1 MILFELK
8 LLSRRMFSLAITLA
22 VTTLVF
28 VGVFPFMDESGL
40 LAQLSEKLDMMPS
53 FLIRMLGLAELPDFT
68 LFPHYFNLCMF
79 YMLIKLS
86 TVSSLLGCESLISEE
101 TDGTIEFLYAMPL
114 SRAYIAFSKFVS
126 RAVTIVILNILYGL
140 ISYAA
145 YFYMGEDPVFL
156 LRSVSSAIIPQ
167 LCYLITGMLISS
179 LLTSSQSASTSS
191 MSLFFFT
198 FMLGIIPSMMGRWNK
213 LEYLSPTTAVI
224 RYDFMT
230 VGFRPYWPQVNF
242 LLVYSLI
249 ALIVTIFIYSKKDMK
264 LQ

>member
-1 MILFELK
+1 MIFFELK
-8 LLSRRMFSLAITLA
+8 LLSRRMVSLAITLA

-28 VGVFPFMDESGL
+28 VGIFPFMDESGL
-40 LAQLSEKLDMMPS
+40 LAQLSEKLDLLPA
-53 FLIRMLGLAELPDFT
+53 FVIRIFGLADLPDFT
-68 LFPHYFNLCMF
+68 SFPHYFNLCAF
-79 YMLIKLS
+79 YMLVKLS
-86 TVSSLLGCESLISEE
+86 TVSCLMGCESLISEE
-101 TDGTIEFLYAMPL
+101 TDGTIEFLYAMPR
-114 SRAYIAFSKFVS
+114 SRAYIALTKLVS
-126 RAVTIVILNILYGL
+126 RAVTIVALNILYGL

-145 YFYMGEDPVFL
+145 FFFMGEDPVFL

-167 LCYLITGMLISS
+167 LCYLLTGMLISS
-179 LLTSSQSASTSS
+179 LLNSSQSVSTSS

-198 FMLGIIPSMMGRWNK
+198 FMLGIIPSMIGKWNK

-242 LLVYSLI
+242 LLVYSII
-249 ALIVTIFIYSKKDMK
+249 ALMITIVIYSKKDMK

>member
-1 MILFELK
+1 MIFFELK
-8 LLSRRMFSLAITLA
+8 LLSRRTLSLAITLA
-22 VTTLVF
+22 ATTLVF

-40 LAQLSEKLDMMPS
+40 LAQLSEKLDLLPA
-53 FLIRMLGLAELPDFT
+53 FLIRMFGLADLPDFT
-68 LFPHYFNLCMF
+68 SFPHYFNLCAF
-79 YMLIKLS
+79 YMLVKLS
-86 TVSSLLGCESLISEE
+86 TVSCLMGCESLISEE
-101 TDGTIEFLYAMPL
+101 TDGTIEFLYATPI
-114 SRAYIAFSKFVS
+114 SRAYIAFSKLIS
-126 RAVTIVILNILYGL
+126 RAVIIVALNILFGL

-145 YFYMGEDPVFL
+145 FFYMEEDPVFL
-156 LRSVSSAIIPQ
+156 LRSVSSAVIPQ

-179 LLTSSQSASTSS
+179 MLRGSQSASTSS

-198 FMLGIIPSMMGRWNK
+198 FMLGILPSMIGKWSK

-230 VGFRPYWPQVNF
+230 VGFRPYWPQINF
-242 LLVYSLI
+242 LLVYSII

>member
-8 LLSRRMFSLAITLA
+8 LLSRRMLSLAATLA
-22 VTTLVF
+22 ATTLIF

-40 LAQLSEKLDMMPS
+40 LAQLSEKLDLLPA
-53 FLIRMLGLAELPDFT
+53 FLIRIFGLADLPDFT
-68 LFPHYFNLCMF
+68 FFPHYFNLCAF
-79 YMLIKLS
+79 YMLVKLS
-86 TVSSLLGCESLISEE
+86 TVSCLMGCESLISEE
-101 TDGTIEFLYAMPL
+101 SDGTIEFLYAMPI
-114 SRAYIAFSKFVS
+114 SRAYIAFSKFFG
-126 RAVTIVILNILYGL
+126 RAVVIVALNILYGL

-145 YFYMGEDPVFL
+145 YFYMGEEPAFL
-156 LRSVSSAIIPQ
+156 LRSVSSAVIPQ

-179 LLTSSQSASTSS
+179 MLRGSQSVSTNS

-198 FMLGIIPSMMGRWNK
+198 FMLGILPAMIGKWNK
-213 LEYLSPTTAVI
+213 LEYLSPTSAVI

-242 LLVYSLI
+242 LLVYSII

>member
-8 LLSRRMFSLAITLA
+8 LLSRRLFSMAITLV
-22 VTTLVF
+22 VTILIF
-28 VGVFPFMDESGL
+28 VGIFPFMDESGL
-40 LAQLSEKLDMMPS
+40 LVLLSEKLDLVPN
-53 FLIRMLGLAELPDFT
+53 FLIRMLGLAEFPDFT
-68 LFPHYFNLCMF
+68 RFPHYFNLCMF

-86 TVSSLLGCESLISEE
+86 TVSSLMGCDSLISEE
-101 TDGTIEFLYAMPL
+101 TDGTIEFLYAMPH

-126 RAVTIVILNILYGL
+126 CAITIVALNVLCGL
-140 ISYAA
+140 VSYLA
-145 YFYMGEDPVFL
+145 FLYMGEEPTFL
-156 LRSVSSAIIPQ
+156 PRSIASVILPQ

-179 LLTSSQSASTSS
+179 LLRSSQSASTSS

-198 FMLGIIPSMMGRWNK
+198 FMLGVLPSMIGKWNK

-242 LLVYSLI
+242 LLVYSII
-249 ALIVTIFIYSKKDMK
+249 ALITTIVIYSKKDMK